1 MRRLLPL
8 ALFGLVACSAPP
20 PSVPSTIG
28 PPAPVRT
35 ATPRPFPSSTPDV
48 IGERDL
54 LLQTAVGS
62 GTAGFAGDG
71 GPPQEARLNTPTGL
85 AINRGDLLIADQANH
100 RIRRLT
106 YDGELETYVGTGTPG
121 FNGDGAALTQ
131 LQLNSPYKI
140 LSDDAT
146 GLIFIADRGNGLI
159 RCIDPSD
166 RLITVAGGGQ
176 TTLTNGGAA
185 VSGLDA
191 KLDGVAGMA
200 IDSSGHLYIT
210 ESSGNRILRLN
221 VDHEWQISVYAGTGT
236 AGFGGDGGNAL
247 QARFNQP
254 VDLAIDAQDNLYV
267 ADMGNHRIRKI
278 SPEGV
283 VSTLAGNGL
292 PGFFGDG
299 RPAEEASLNLPSAVA
314 SDNQG
319 NIFLADSGNQRIRG
333 VRPDGAIVTLAGTGT
348 AGYSGDG
355 GLPGL
360 GTFNAPWA
368 IAYSPTGGLYVA
380 DRDNHAIRH
389 FNVP

>member
-1 MRRLLPL
+1 MRQLLPL
-8 ALFGLVACSAPP
+8 ALLGLVACAAPP
-20 PSVPSTIG
+20 PTG
-28 PPAPVRT
+28 TREPAAPTPARM
-35 ATPRPFPSSTPDV
+35 ATPRPRPTPSPTPVV
-48 IGERDL
+48 IGERDVVL
-54 LLQTAVGS
+54 ETAVGS
-62 GTAGFAGDG
+62 GVPGYAGDG
-71 GPPQEARLNTPTGL
+71 GSPQEARLSTPTGL
-85 AINRGDLLIADQANH
+85 AISRGDLLIADQANH

-106 YDGELETYVGTGTPG
+106 YDGELETFVGTGVAG
-121 FNGDGAALTQ
+121 FNGDGAALTE

-159 RCIDPSD
+159 RCIDPSN

-176 TTLTNGGAA
+176 ASPGTAPIT
-185 VSGLDA
+185 GLDA
-191 KLDGVAGMA
+191 KIEGIAGMA
-200 IDSSGHLYIT
+200 IDSEGHLYIAET
-210 ESSGNRILRLN
+210 STHRILRLN
-221 VDHEWQISVYAGTGT
+221 VDHEWKIAVHAGAGS
-236 AGFGGDGGNAL
+236 AGFSGDHGPAL

-283 VSTLAGNGL
+283 VTTLAGNGL
-292 PGFFGDG
+292 PGFYGDG
-299 RPAEEASLNLPSAVA
+299 RAAEDASLNLPSAVA

-319 NIFLADSGNQRIRG
+319 NIFLADSGNQRIRV
-333 VRPDGAIVTLAGTGT
+333 VRPDGSIVTLAGTGA

-360 GTFNAPWA
+360 GTFNGPWA

-380 DRDNHAIRH
+380 DRNNHAVRH